1 MSLAEVSDS
10 IPSLASELRSRSDE
24 ALLELFNAR
33 PDLVTPVP
41 SDIASLAARATST
54 PSLLR
59 AIETLNLWQYQV
71 LIATVVADEPFT
83 YSDIAVLTHPTSKKV
98 LDHLY
103 SLALIYKEGSG
114 FRVPRSLRE
123 LIGDQPAGLGPRS
136 ASSFDLKVLKKAR
149 SEEHTSELQSH

>member
-1 MSLAEVSDS
+1 MSLVEVSDS

-71 LIATVVADEPFT
+71 LIATAVADEPFT
-83 YSDIAVLTHPTSKKV
+83 NSDIAALTLPTSKKV

-103 SLALIYKEGSG
+103 SLA
-114 FRVPRSLRE
+114 
-123 LIGDQPAGLGPRS
+123 
-136 ASSFDLKVLKKAR
+136 
-149 SEEHTSELQSH
+149 